1 MQPQPVNQSH
11 GAISAG
17 KSGVRVY
24 RKNKGNP
31 SLGSAQLEKHKDKA
45 THQRPADAEA
55 GMITLMQQA
64 NTAAKVA
71 VQSHH
76 GTANRV
82 RTANP
87 SAHQQPPAAMTSS
100 ATGLAAKQPPPAS
113 GLNPRQQYQHAKK
126 ALTMQQQITL
136 D

>member
-1 MQPQPVNQSH
+1 M
-11 GAISAG
+11 
-17 KSGVRVY
+17 Y

-45 THQRPADAEA
+45 THQRTADSEA
-55 GMITLMQQA
+55 GMVTLMQQA

-71 VQSHH
+71 TQQH
-76 GTANRV
+76 GGTGARV

-87 SAHQQPPAAMTSS
+87 VAHHPPTAAMASS
-100 ATGLAAKQPPPAS
+100 ATGLASKQPPASS

>member
-1 MQPQPVNQSH
+1 M
-11 GAISAG
+11 
-17 KSGVRVY
+17 Y

-31 SLGSAQLEKHKDKA
+31 SLGSTQLEKHKDKA
-45 THQRPADAEA
+45 IHQRAVDAEA

-71 VQSHH
+71 IQSQH
-76 GTANRV
+76 GTAARV

-87 SAHQQPPAAMTSS
+87 SAHHQPPAVLTSS
-100 ATGLAAKQPPPAS
+100 ATGLASKQPPASS